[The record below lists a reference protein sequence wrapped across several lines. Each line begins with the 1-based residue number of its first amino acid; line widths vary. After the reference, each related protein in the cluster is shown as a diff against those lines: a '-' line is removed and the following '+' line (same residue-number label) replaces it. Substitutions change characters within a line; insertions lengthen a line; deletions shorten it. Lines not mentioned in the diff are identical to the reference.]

1 MPAIRD
7 KSLQSRRVGSMLN
20 GLSAVGEFD
29 QTDWSGEYEYDPQQ
43 GWQGDAVYAD
53 SATEVPSLNTNLL
66 QNILSIGAQIFKP
79 QQQSVQ
85 TSVPARQVA
94 QQNNFTVPLL
104 VAAGLAAVF
113 ILSRK

>member
-29 QTDWSGEYEYDPQQ
+29 QTDWSGDYEYDPNQ
-43 GWQGDAVYAD
+43 GWQGEAVYAD
-53 SATEVPSLNTNLL
+53 SATEAPSLNTNLL
-66 QNILSIGAQIFKP
+66 QNILSVGAQIFKP
-79 QQQSVQ
+79 QTQVVRTAVTGQ
-85 TSVPARQVA
+85 PVA
-94 QQNNFTVPLL
+94 QQNKLTVPLL
-104 VAAGLAAVF
+104 LAAGLAAVF